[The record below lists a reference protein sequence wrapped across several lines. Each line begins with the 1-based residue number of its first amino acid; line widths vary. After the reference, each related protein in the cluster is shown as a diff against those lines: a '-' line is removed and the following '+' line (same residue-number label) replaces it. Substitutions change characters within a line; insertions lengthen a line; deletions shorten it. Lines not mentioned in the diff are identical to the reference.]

1 MEGVQRLVARKV
13 EKLLEALG
21 TQVARGRLGE
31 EVPPIPLTLHLI
43 HGHQLTGVLV
53 DYVPREGVLLA
64 TTKEGLLSR
73 TESVSYVDLASVVA
87 VTLSAPARLA
97 QLPLLMRPALG
108 REDLLRHGERL
119 AKALTEQFWPGEEQL
134 GGQILRYEVE
144 WKGLDDESGRRAL
157 EEAMN
162 AVTRALRLMGEERNG
177 RDNLR
182 RIGRIQFT
190 WGKQM
195 GLTLQGEAGRMT
207 VDPTAPTPQVQAL
220 RKALAMGR

>member
-1 MEGVQRLVARKV
+1 MQRLVARKV
-13 EKLLEALG
+13 EKLLEALAA
-21 TQVARGRLGE
+21 QVARGRTGE
-31 EVPPIPLTLHLI
+31 EVPSFTLTLHLA

-53 DYVPREGVLLA
+53 DYVPREAVLLA

-73 TESVSYVDLASVVA
+73 TESVSYVDLTSVVA
-87 VTLSAPARLA
+87 VTLGSPARLS
-97 QLPLLMRPALG
+97 QLPMLMRPALG

-119 AKALTEQFWPGEEQL
+119 ARALTEQFWPAEEQL

-144 WKGLDDESGRRAL
+144 WKGLDDEPGRRAL

-162 AVTRALRLMGEERNG
+162 AVTRALRLLGEERNG

-182 RIGRIQFT
+182 RIARIQFT

-195 GLTLQGEAGRMT
+195 GLTLQGETGRMT
-207 VDPTAPTPQVQAL
+207 VDPAAPAPHVQAL
-220 RKALAMGR
+220 RKALALGR